1 MCDREIGA
9 RIVALRELNQC
20 TRAELARRINITAK
34 FLYEIETGRH
44 GFSAKILGNI
54 SQALGV
60 SSDYL
65 LFGKELDSALPE
77 ETAVLLGRLDEKQ
90 YLCVQ
95 QILREILKLCGR
107 SGL

>member
-1 MCDREIGA
+1 MCDKEVGQ
-9 RIVALRELNQC
+9 RIVALRELNEC

-54 SQALGV
+54 AQALGV

-65 LFGKELDSALPE
+65 LFGKEADSVLPE
-77 ETAVLLGRLDEKQ
+77 EMAVLLGRLDEKQ

-95 QILREILKLCGR
+95 QILREIVKLCGG
-107 SGL
+107 SDC

>member
-1 MCDREIGA
+1 MCDKEVGQ
-9 RIVALRELNQC
+9 RIVALRELNRC

-65 LFGKELDSALPE
+65 LFGKEADRALPE
-77 ETAVLLGRLDEKQ
+77 ETAALIGLLDEKQ

-95 QILREILKLCGR
+95 QILRDVLALCGCP
-107 SGL
+107 SC